1 MAINFE
7 KHVGLRKALVVS
19 GTLILTLSFILF
31 LGCLIGFL
39 SFETFSFFGNS
50 GLRSLASLAIIGCLL
65 AAIGSW
71 ND

>member
-7 KHVGLRKALVVS
+7 KNVGLRKILFVS
-19 GTLILTLSFILF
+19 GSAILILSFLLF
-31 LGCLIGFL
+31 LGCLISFL
-39 SFETFSFFGNS
+39 SFETFSVFGNS
-50 GLRSLASLAIIGCLL
+50 GLRSLASIAILGCLL